1 MFPSGLLSA
10 DTLSSTA
17 EWGQRHDARCPIGAG
32 RLAEGAS
39 RTETPHTWGRHAWR
53 APRVNARPRCSL
65 VFTQPVP
72 AIVCA
77 RSDDMLRQITRAYMP
92 AHFFFCILY
101 FAHLHTESLLNGAN
115 IQEEMFLSAR
125 LMGFPDSYR
134 VRSFGSGGGEIKPNL
149 LRDPF

>member
-92 AHFFFCILY
+92 AHFFFVFCICSSTHRVSPERSKHPGGNVFIRAFDGL
-101 FAHLHTESLLNGAN
+101 SG
-115 IQEEMFLSAR
+115 FLPCPF
-125 LMGFPDSYR
+125 LR
-134 VRSFGSGGGEIKPNL
+134 VRWGGNKTQSP
-149 LRDPF
+149 